1 MSAVRTVLRLLL
13 LLLSGAGVGAT
24 DLTQFF
30 AVGDTIKLSLVQPSP
45 EPITTIV
52 WTREPNIVA
61 EWSDGVYRSYRLFE
75 NRTTVDI
82 TTGLLEISTATA
94 GDSGQYKVEVNGKL
108 QDTVYLV
115 DVIKR
120 VQKPSVW
127 IQPVG
132 CGPSSPQCQL
142 NCEGSTDGAGPV
154 TYSWNWG
161 EGWNQ
166 SEKVLVITNTW
177 AKFPQFSCRMK
188 NNINSEDSDPKDN
201 PFFREETSSSVP
213 LPAILVP
220 IVLVLVILVG
230 VVIYF
235 KRTEIRAYF
244 SRNGHAPVNQT
255 PPPENGAELGKIDP
269 ANESSHL

>member
-24 DLTQFF
+24 NLTQFF
-30 AVGDTIKLSLVQPSP
+30 AVGDTIKLSLVLPSP
-45 EPITTIV
+45 APITTIV
-52 WTREPNIVA
+52 WKREPNIVA
-61 EWSDGVYRSYRLFE
+61 EWSDGAYRSYRSFE

-82 TTGLLEISTATA
+82 TTGLLEVSAATA
-94 GDSGQYKVEVNGKL
+94 ADSGQYEVEVNGQL

-115 DVIKR
+115 TVIQR
-120 VQKPSVW
+120 VPKPRVW
-127 IQPVG
+127 VQPVS

-142 NCEGSTDGAGPV
+142 NCEGATDGAEPV

-188 NNINSEDSDPKDN
+188 NGINSEDSDPKGN
-201 PFFREETSSSVP
+201 PFFQEPSSSVP
-213 LPAILVP
+213 LPAILG
-220 IVLVLVILVG
+220 IVFLVLVVLVG

-235 KRTEIRAYF
+235 KRSEIRACF
-244 SRNGHAPVNQT
+244 SRFAPVNQT
-255 PPPENGAELGKIDP
+255 PPPETRVELGGIDS
-269 ANESSHL
+269 ANGSNHL

>member
-1 MSAVRTVLRLLL
+1 MSAVRTMLRLLL
-13 LLLSGAGVGAT
+13 LLLSGAGVGAAN
-24 DLTQFF
+24 LTQFF
-30 AVGDTIKLSLVQPSP
+30 VVGDTIKLSLVQPSP

-52 WTREPNIVA
+52 WKREPNIVA
-61 EWSDGVYRSYRLFE
+61 EWSDGVYGSYKPFQD
-75 NRTTVDI
+75 RTTVDN
-82 TTGLLEISTATA
+82 TTGLLEIRTATA
-94 GDSGQYKVEVNGKL
+94 GDSGQYEVEVNGKL

-115 DVIKR
+115 DVIKG

-142 NCEGSTDGAGPV
+142 NCEGSTDGAGAV

-166 SEKVLVITNTW
+166 LEKVLVITNTW
-177 AKFPQFSCRMK
+177 AKFAQFSCRVK
-188 NNINSEDSDPKDN
+188 NNINSEDSDPKHN
-201 PFFREETSSSVP
+201 PFFREETSSSVL

-220 IVLVLVILVG
+220 LFLVFVILG

-235 KRTEIRAYF
+235 KRTEIRTYF

-255 PPPENGAELGKIDP
+255 PPPENGVELGKIDP
-269 ANESSHL
+269 ANESNHL

>member
-24 DLTQFF
+24 MLTQFF
-30 AVGDTIKLSLVQPSP
+30 VVGDSIKLSLVQPSP
-45 EPITTIV
+45 EPITAIV
-52 WTREPNIVA
+52 WTREPDIVA
-61 EWSDGVYRSYRLFE
+61 EWNDGVYGSYGLFKD
-75 NRTTVDI
+75 RTTVDI
-82 TTGLLEISTATA
+82 TTGLLEVRTATA

-115 DVIKR
+115 NVITG

-177 AKFPQFSCRMK
+177 AKFAQFSCQMK
-188 NNINSEDSDPKDN
+188 NNINSEDSDPIHN
-201 PFFREETSSSVP
+201 PFFQETSSSVP
-213 LPAILVP
+213 LQAILVP
-220 IVLVLVILVG
+220 IFLVLVILVG

-244 SRNGHAPVNQT
+244 SRFAPVNQT
-255 PPPENGAELGKIDP
+255 TPPPPPENGVAMGSTDP
-269 ANESSHL
+269 ANESNHL